1 MHSQKKITWAVLSLL
16 IIFFLAMNYLIL
28 KPLVSLPSP
37 LYGGDYYHQ
46 LGSTNHVKYGG
57 NPLVSPNVVDSLPI
71 YFVVY
76 PAITGSIAKIFNM
89 EAIAAEFFFSYVIL
103 IASAM
108 LMFILMQKLFKNYF
122 ISAIATLLF
131 ISPAG
136 MPVVKYTDLAYFVMI
151 PLILFTVYNFINNA
165 SLKNSILL
173 GAVYGLIGL
182 THSVAFMASSLLLL
196 SVFLY
201 YGVYSGLFNNSL
213 KFKKNKENKENNKN
227 HIDFKKTI
235 KVVLPYAIV
244 FVIGVS
250 IAMLW
255 WFKPIFVFHGQTPA
269 HYSEWNSQNW
279 ASLSVQFKFAFDFIK
294 EMFFSFTD
302 LGNGLRSIFSIIG
315 AFGLFLVKNR
325 RDSIRYVQFLVVA
338 SLIITF
344 HYFITQNLFGINFI
358 PNYINYLLLKPVSIV
373 LSAFGVYLIYGLI
386 KKINLKDEKQKD
398 YLVYA
403 YFSVLIILLIFSQLK
418 AFNERPK
425 EKWYAAGINTL
436 PPQLVGLKDYLV
448 KNSNVYDTIL
458 TTKEVGFA
466 VNALTG
472 RKLLVVRRAHNDP
485 FMNVEPREL
494 DAGIILYGNDVQA
507 KKDLLKKYDVKYLYW
522 DYYWVQSEY
531 YVNEQGQVTGWFDPL
546 IMFYSQE
553 NEATLSSY
561 NISYF
566 KQYTWVDPALK
577 GDTYKQFDLL
587 FISPQNYYNFTH
599 PWKPGLDN
607 YLQEVWNYTSNGAV
621 IGRLY
626 KIVGVQ

>member
-16 IIFFLAMNYLIL
+16 IIFFLAMNYLLL

-57 NPLVSPNVVDSLPI
+57 NPLVSPNVVGSLPI

-89 EAIAAEFFFSYVIL
+89 DAMAAEFFFSYVIL
-103 IASAM
+103 MASAI
-108 LMFILMQKLFKNYF
+108 LIFILTQKLFKNYF
-122 ISAIATLLF
+122 ISAISVLLF
-131 ISPAG
+131 ISPAR
-136 MPVVKYTDLAYFVMI
+136 MPVIKYTDFAYFVMM
-151 PLILFTVYNFINNA
+151 PLLLFMVYNFINKA
-165 SLKNSILL
+165 SIKNSLFL
-173 GAVYGLIGL
+173 GGVYGLIGL

-213 KFKKNKENKENNKN
+213 KFKGN
-227 HIDFKKTI
+227 HIDFKKII
-235 KVVLPYAIV
+235 KAVLPYAIV

-294 EMFFSFTD
+294 EMFFSFND

-315 AFGLFLVKNR
+315 AFGLALVKNR

-344 HYFITQNLFGINFI
+344 HYFITQNLFGFNFI
-358 PNYINYLLLKPVSIV
+358 PNYINYLLLSSVSVV
-373 LSAFGVYLIYGLI
+373 LSTFGVYLVYELI
-386 KKINLKDEKQKD
+386 KKINLKEERQKN

-403 YFSVLIILLIFSQLK
+403 YFSVLIILLILAQFK

-425 EKWYAAGINTL
+425 EKWYAAGINQL
-436 PPQLVGLKDYLV
+436 PLQLVGLKDYLV
-448 KNSNVYDTIL
+448 KNSNVYNTIL
-458 TTKEVGFA
+458 TTKEIGFA
-466 VNALTG
+466 INALTG

-494 DAGIILYGNDVQA
+494 DASIILYGDDVQA

-522 DYYWVQSEY
+522 DYYWLQSEY
-531 YVNEQGQVTGWFDPL
+531 YINEQGQVTGWFDPL
-546 IMFYSQE
+546 IMFYSPE
-553 NEATLSSY
+553 KEATLSSY

-607 YLQEVWNYTSNGAV
+607 YLQEVWNYSSNGNV
-621 IGRLY
+621 ISRLY
-626 KIVGVQ
+626 KIVNVQ